1 MSYQEEQ
8 DFTNA
13 RVDLKLWKRLYAYA
27 WRNKKIFLMTIACL
41 LFVALVDSL
50 YPLLANYAVDRFII
64 PGKSD
69 GTWLFLVVYV
79 VLAFSQGFG
88 TLGFITRCGRMEM
101 NIAYD
106 IRQDGFLKLQNQS
119 FSYYD
124 KTAVGYLMAR
134 MISDVSRLSE
144 MVAWSMV
151 DLLWSS
157 CYAVLCLIIMLLKN
171 WKLALLV
178 LLVVP
183 PLAVAALFLERAILK
198 YQREARKHN
207 SRITGAF
214 NEGIMGAMT
223 TKTLVYEEENAKE
236 FREITQS
243 MRKASIKAALI
254 NAIFFP
260 LVISLGAIGTSL
272 ALFLGGKGVL
282 DPEHAFIGPISAG
295 TLVAFVTYAASLF
308 DPIQQIASIF
318 ADFQSA
324 QASAERVIGLI
335 DAPIEVQDRTE
346 VVEKYHFELNSN
358 ARHLKKQSKDGIAI
372 IIKGTNNMLF
382 AAIVEHLQRMIRD
395 RKYACMVYY
404 IGEDDNEVEQAIRI
418 CQDRNPYGILFLG
431 CNKDHFRAKFSV
443 IPIPCVLVTSTA
455 EDLGF
460 DNLSSVGTD
469 DVEGARYAVNHLF
482 SLGHQKIGILG
493 GNRMQSQAVA
503 DRYLGIIKAF
513 EDHQMEFFPEIQ
525 YEMGHFSLA
534 DGYSSA
540 KRLIQKMPERKMK

>member
-1 MSYQEEQ
+1 
-8 DFTNA
+8 
-13 RVDLKLWKRLYAYA
+13 
-27 WRNKKIFLMTIACL
+27 MTIKDIARESGYS
-41 LFVALVDSL
+41 V
-50 YPLLANYAVDRFII
+50 
-64 PGKSD
+64 
-69 GTWLFLVVYV
+69 GTVSRTLNK
-79 VLAFSQGFG
+79 SQG
-88 TLGFITRCGRMEM
+88 
-101 NIAYD
+101 
-106 IRQDGFLKLQNQS
+106 
-119 FSYYD
+119 
-124 KTAVGYLMAR
+124 
-134 MISDVSRLSE
+134 VSE
-144 MVAWSMV
+144 
-151 DLLWSS
+151 
-157 CYAVLCLIIMLLKN
+157 K
-171 WKLALLV
+171 
-178 LLVVP
+178 
-183 PLAVAALFLERAILK
+183 
-198 YQREARKHN
+198 ARK
-207 SRITGAF
+207 RI
-214 NEGIMGAMT
+214 M
-223 TKTLVYEEENAKE
+223 
-236 FREITQS
+236 
-243 MRKASIKAALI
+243 
-254 NAIFFP
+254 
-260 LVISLGAIGTSL
+260 
-272 ALFLGGKGVL
+272 
-282 DPEHAFIGPISAG
+282 
-295 TLVAFVTYAASLF
+295 
-308 DPIQQIASIF
+308 
-318 ADFQSA
+318 
-324 QASAERVIGLI
+324 
-335 DAPIEVQDRTE
+335 E

-540 KRLIQKMPERKMK
+540 IRLIQKMPDVTAIFAMADITAIGAIRALTDAGYRIPRDISIIGYDGLEIGGYLVPKLTTIHQNVMGISTKCMEILMDHIDKGIRSVHVLEPFYLLPGETVMRKQ